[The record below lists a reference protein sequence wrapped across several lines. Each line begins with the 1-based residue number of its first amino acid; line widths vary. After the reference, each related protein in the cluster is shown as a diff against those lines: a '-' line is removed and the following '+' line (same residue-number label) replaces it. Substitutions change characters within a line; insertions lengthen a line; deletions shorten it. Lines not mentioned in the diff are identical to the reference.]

1 MQKKVLLTLLATGAL
16 FGYAAAEVVPADCHT
31 LKRTLLSTLRDKST
45 NMEQFRDATERIAYI
60 LAYESSQCIKSKN
73 IIVETQLGP
82 SSGTVLDQKIVLV
95 PILRSGLTLLRP
107 FEKMYKNAKVGFIGL
122 ERNEE
127 TAIARKYYANLPKD
141 ISKDD
146 FVIVLEPMLAT
157 GGSAI
162 KSIEIIKEE
171 YGVKEENILF
181 ATVVAATEGI
191 KAVKTKYPK
200 VKILPIAIDEKL
212 NDKKFIVPGLGD
224 YGDRYYGTENIEKV
238 K

>member
-1 MQKKVLLTLLATGAL
+1 MQKKVLIALFVTGAL
-16 FGYAAAEVVPADCHT
+16 FGYASGEVIPTDGHA
-31 LKRTLLSTLRDKST
+31 LKTTILATLRDKKT
-45 NMEQFRDATERIAYI
+45 QMEEFRNATERIAHI
-60 LAYESSQCIKSKN
+60 LAYESSKCIKTKN
-73 IIVETQLGP
+73 IIIETQLGP
-82 SSGTVLDQKIVLV
+82 SAGTVLDQNIVLV

-107 FEKMYKNAKVGFIGL
+107 FEKMYKTAKVGFIGL

-141 ISKDD
+141 ISADD

-162 KSIEIIKEE
+162 KAIEIIKE

-181 ATVVAATEGI
+181 ATVVAATAGI
-191 KAVKTKYPK
+191 KAIKKTYSK

-224 YGDRYYGTENIEKV
+224 FGDRYYGTENVEKV